1 MVVVGYTRFS
11 SDAQRDGFSIE
22 AQVRAIKDYCKRM
35 NFDLKKVYIDEA
47 CTGTNDDRDEFQ
59 QMIKDSNDKGFQGVV
74 VHKFDRFARDKYD
87 SVIYKKKLRDNGV
100 TVFSVLEP
108 LDDSPE
114 SIIMESLLEGM
125 AEYFSRN
132 LSREVR
138 KGKGEAALQAR
149 HNGGVIPYG
158 FTVDADMHYL
168 PIPDEAAV
176 VREIFRRLDGGQSMS
191 AVLKWTVLQG
201 YKTRRGSYFNQSFLR
216 SMVQNT
222 SYIGRYTYG
231 TRTKTGNP
239 PTVFE
244 DAFPAI
250 VDSTVFWRV
259 NDRIASRRYGPRQK
273 LKEDDYLLTGYLY
286 CAYCGSHLFG
296 FKSKQTYKTK
306 EGTNRE
312 YIFRRYRCA
321 KKYDTQ
327 KHRRFEPDH
336 TPDHCVLKAIN
347 KDELEVFVIESIKA
361 RIFGDETLD
370 WVVEQLG
377 KKIAERASRADD
389 VSVVALT
396 EEIKKLTMQKERL
409 LDLYLDGTLMKD
421 AYNKKADELSSRLDF
436 LNSKL
441 RSIVPKTVSIDPAK
455 IKAAVRAYNESAN
468 GDSVEYKKRLLS
480 TFVDS
485 IAVSNETIVIYYK
498 LPIPG
503 FNSSEESF
511 VRKDNHSLT
520 YFTIR
525 TEFPISAIA
534 ALDFRAISCSIQQ
547 MGCSSAC

>member
-1 MVVVGYTRFS
+1 MVIVVGYTRFS
-11 SDAQRDGFSIE
+11 SDGQRDGFSIE

-35 NFDLKKVYIDEA
+35 GFELKKVYIDEA
-47 CTGTNDDRDEFQ
+47 RTGTNDNRDEFQ
-59 QMIKDSNDKGFQGVV
+59 QMVKDSNNKDFQGVI

-138 KGKGEAALQAR
+138 KGKGEAALKGR

-158 FTVDADMHYL
+158 FTVDDEMHYV
-168 PIPDEAAV
+168 PIPEEAAV

-191 AVLKWTVLQG
+191 AVTKWTVSQG

-239 PTVFE
+239 PTVFD

-250 VDSTVFWRV
+250 VDATVFWRV

-286 CAYCGSHLFG
+286 CSYCGSHLFG
-296 FKSKQTYKTK
+296 FKSKQNYKTK
-306 EGTNRE
+306 DGISKE

-336 TPDHCVLKAIN
+336 NPDNCILKAIN
-347 KDELEVFVIESIKA
+347 KDDLELFVIESIKA
-361 RIFGDETLD
+361 RIFGDESLA
-370 WVVEQLG
+370 WIVEQLG
-377 KKIAERASRADD
+377 KKIAERASHADD
-389 VSVVALT
+389 ESVVALT
-396 EEIKKLTMQKERL
+396 EEIKKLNIQKERL
-409 LDLYLDGTLMKD
+409 LDLYLDGTLIKD
-421 AYNKKADELSSRLDF
+421 VYNKKADELSNRLDF
-436 LNSKL
+436 LNAKL
-441 RSIVPKTVSIDPAK
+441 RSTASKVASIDLEK
-455 IKAAVRAYNESAN
+455 IKDAVRAYNESAN

-511 VRKDNHSLT
+511 VRKDNHAFSCYISQKFIYKKSL
-520 YFTIR
+520 YCR
-525 TEFPISAIA
+525 
-534 ALDFRAISCSIQQ
+534 R
-547 MGCSSAC
+547 